1 MIGWI
6 IVGSIVFLIAFL
18 LFQSVTVT
26 AVYDKKPE
34 VTVKYMFFTILKIPS
49 PPKKKK
55 RKKKKEKPEKKT
67 GQASAENTEEKT
79 DEVEATAEKQEDSG
93 TEAEEKKTTEKEKP
107 QKKKKSGF
115 KLSDIDLEMIKDYVE
130 SASPPIKR
138 LFKKIRVRDIYI
150 DYVVGSDDAAK
161 TAIKYGS
168 ICAVV
173 YSTIKWLTTYF
184 NVKAKEINVEADFK
198 AEKDDIFAYGK
209 VKLRVSTA
217 VGCVLWLAV
226 RVLKTYMKYN
236 KNVSAHRA

>member
-6 IVGSIVFLIAFL
+6 IVGSIIFLIAFL

-55 RKKKKEKPEKKT
+55 RKKNKNKPTEKGRE
-67 GQASAENTEEKT
+67 ASAENTEDKT
-79 DEVEATAEKQEDSG
+79 NKGENTAEKQEDSG
-93 TEAEEKKTTEKEKP
+93 TEAKEKKTPEKEKP
-107 QKKKKSGF
+107 AKKKKTGF
-115 KLSDIDLEMIKDYVE
+115 KLSDIDFEMIKDYVE

-168 ICAVV
+168 ICAVI

-184 NVKAKEINVEADFK
+184 NVKVKEVNVEADFK

-209 VKLRVSTA
+209 IKLRVSTA
-217 VGCVLWLAV
+217 IGCALWLAV

>member
-6 IVGSIVFLIAFL
+6 IVGSIIFLIAFL

-55 RKKKKEKPEKKT
+55 RKKKKDKPVEKPV
-67 GQASAENTEEKT
+67 QAAAENTEDK
-79 DEVEATAEKQEDSG
+79 VS
-93 TEAEEKKTTEKEKP
+93 EAEGTATEKENGSTEAKEEKPPEKTKP

-184 NVKAKEINVEADFK
+184 NVKAKEVNVEADFK

-217 VGCVLWLAV
+217 VGCALWLAV

>member
-6 IVGSIVFLIAFL
+6 IAGSILLLIMLL

-34 VTVKYMFFTILKIPS
+34 VTVKYIFFTIFKIPS
-49 PPKKKK
+49 KPKKKKK
-55 RKKKKEKPEKKT
+55 RKKKKSKSENKAEEPVTENKASDGGDTASGQEESST
-67 GQASAENTEEKT
+67 GAKEEKT
-79 DEVEATAEKQEDSG
+79 PDKG
-93 TEAEEKKTTEKEKP
+93 KP
-107 QKKKKSGF
+107 PKKKKAGF

-138 LFKKIRVRDIYI
+138 LFKKIRVRDLYI

-184 NVKAKEINVEADFK
+184 NVKPKEVNVEADFK
-198 AEKDDIFAYGK
+198 AEKDDIFAYCK

-217 VGCVLWLAV
+217 IGCVLWLAV

-236 KNVSAHRA
+236 KNVKAHRA

>member
-49 PPKKKK
+49 PTKKKK
-55 RKKKKEKPEKKT
+55 RKKKKNKLEEKPE
-67 GQASAENTEEKT
+67 QAAAENAEDKADEAESTATEQENSETAPKEEKT
-79 DEVEATAEKQEDSG
+79 S
-93 TEAEEKKTTEKEKP
+93 EKKKP
-107 QKKKKSGF
+107 QKKEKSGF

-130 SASPPIKR
+130 SASPPVKM
-138 LFKKIRVRDIYI
+138 LFKKIRVRDLYI

-168 ICAVV
+168 ICAVI
-173 YSTIKWLTTYF
+173 YSTIKWLTAYF
-184 NVKAKEINVEADFK
+184 NIKAKEVNVEADFK

-217 VGCVLWLAV
+217 VGCALWLAV

>member
-6 IVGSIVFLIAFL
+6 IVGSIIFLIAFL

-55 RKKKKEKPEKKT
+55 RKKNKNKPTEKSRE
-67 GQASAENTEEKT
+67 ASAENTEDKT
-79 DEVEATAEKQEDSG
+79 NEGENTAEKQEDSG
-93 TEAEEKKTTEKEKP
+93 TEAKEKKTPEKEKP
-107 QKKKKSGF
+107 AKKKKTGF
-115 KLSDIDLEMIKDYVE
+115 KLSDIDFEMIKDYVE

-168 ICAVV
+168 ICAVI

-184 NVKAKEINVEADFK
+184 NVKVKEVNVEADFK

-209 VKLRVSTA
+209 IKLRVSTA
-217 VGCVLWLAV
+217 IGCALWLAV

>member
-55 RKKKKEKPEKKT
+55 RKKKKEKPVEKPM
-67 GQASAENTEEKT
+67 QAAAENAEDKAS
-79 DEVEATAEKQEDSG
+79 EAEGTAEKKENST
-93 TEAEEKKTTEKEKP
+93 TEPKEEKPPGKEKTE
-107 QKKKKSGF
+107 KKKKSGF

-184 NVKAKEINVEADFK
+184 NVKAKEVNVEADFK

-217 VGCVLWLAV
+217 VGCALWLAV
-226 RVLKTYMKYN
+226 RALKTYMKYN

>member
-26 AVYDKKPE
+26 AIYDKKPE

-55 RKKKKEKPEKKT
+55 RKKKKNKPEEKPM
-67 GQASAENTEEKT
+67 QAAAENTEEKT
-79 DEVEATAEKQEDSG
+79 DEVEATAERQENSS
-93 TEAEEKKTTEKEKP
+93 TEAEEKKTTKKEKP

-184 NVKAKEINVEADFK
+184 NVKAKEVNVEADFK

>member
-6 IVGSIVFLIAFL
+6 IVGSIIFLIAFL

-55 RKKKKEKPEKKT
+55 RKKNKNKPTEKSRE
-67 GQASAENTEEKT
+67 ASAENTEDKT
-79 DEVEATAEKQEDSG
+79 NKGENTAEKQEDSG
-93 TEAEEKKTTEKEKP
+93 TEAKEKKTPEKEKP
-107 QKKKKSGF
+107 AKKKKTGF
-115 KLSDIDLEMIKDYVE
+115 KLSDIDFEMIKDYVE

-168 ICAVV
+168 ICAVI

-184 NVKAKEINVEADFK
+184 NVKVKEVNVEADFK

-209 VKLRVSTA
+209 IKLRVSTA
-217 VGCVLWLAV
+217 IGCALWLAV

>member
-6 IVGSIVFLIAFL
+6 IVGSIIFLIAFL

-55 RKKKKEKPEKKT
+55 RKKKKDKPAEKPM
-67 GQASAENTEEKT
+67 QAAAENTEEKT
-79 DEVEATAEKQEDSG
+79 DEVEATAEKKENSS
-93 TEAEEKKTTEKEKP
+93 TEAEEKKAPEKEKP

-168 ICAVV
+168 ICAVI
-173 YSTIKWLTTYF
+173 YSTIKWLTAYF
-184 NVKAKEINVEADFK
+184 NVKAKEVNVEADFK

-217 VGCVLWLAV
+217 VGCALWLAV